1 MKKLTYYVA
10 AFALC
15 CGVSQTLTSCVDETE
30 EPDYVKAVREAEMK
44 AEIAENEKNAKIDG
58 KAAAAA
64 FTTASLNGLSA
75 SEIFAAYEKAKTY
88 SDFAGRQ
95 LEQAVANK
103 TNFYACVQNRKEQQ
117 GVWED
122 ALKAAKKATAAL
134 ADDATATD
142 RAKTEAAEKYAESMK
157 AAYDSDEGIFP
168 FSADNYYK
176 NDLGL
181 SLPYAYVSEPS
192 TPSWASVQGNYLYC
206 KQAKADADAL
216 LTEIKAIY
224 DEAITAQKNANN

>member
-58 KAAAAA
+58 KEAAAA
-64 FTTASLNGLSA
+64 FTTASLDGLTA
-75 SEIFAAYEKAKTY
+75 KEIYEAYEEVKTCR
-88 SDFAGRQ
+88 DFADRQ
-95 LEQAVANK
+95 LAQAIANK

-117 GVWED
+117 GILED
-122 ALKAAKKATAAL
+122 QLKSAKKATATL
-134 ADDATATD
+134 ADDVDATT
-142 RAKTEAAEKYAESMK
+142 RAKTEAYEKYTESKK
-157 AAYDSDEGIFP
+157 AAYDSDEGFFP
-168 FSADNYYK
+168 FSADGYFDNE
-176 NDLGL
+176 LGL
-181 SLPYAYVSEPS
+181 TLPYAYTSEPIS
-192 TPSWASVQGNYLYC
+192 ADWATIQGNYLYC

-216 LTEIKAIY
+216 FAEIEEIY
-224 DEAITAQKNANN
+224 KEAITAQKTANN